1 MGLYDRDYTKHNY
14 TPPRNPNY
22 GGSPITP
29 AVKALL
35 IINCVVYVLNELS
48 GRQLSSMFALVNGGG
63 YIWQVWR
70 LIGYQFLHANMMHIM
85 LNMLGLYF
93 LGNTLERF
101 WGSRKF
107 IIFYLSCG
115 VVGGLFFFLFTLLG
129 FVNYPA
135 ILVGASGAVL
145 GLLAACAILF
155 PHFVVFF
162 LIFPVP
168 IRKAAV
174 ILPVIYLM
182 TILTGGPNSGGEA
195 AHLGGLLAG
204 AAYLL
209 YPKYKSRIGFSSH
222 KAVDFTTPFAH
233 TRSDNQRVDS
243 IEVDRILKKVS
254 DKGLHSL
261 TEVEKQT
268 LRRATEQHQNNNM

>member
-14 TPPRNPNY
+14 TPPQNRNY
-22 GGSPITP
+22 GGSQITP

-35 IINCVVYVLNELS
+35 IINCIVYVVNELT
-48 GRQLSSMFALVNGGG
+48 GRQLSTMFALVNGGE
-63 YIWQVWR
+63 YLWQVWR

-93 LGNTLERF
+93 LGNTLERH
-101 WGSRKF
+101 WGSKKF

-129 FVNYPA
+129 FVSYPA

-182 TILTGGPNSGGEA
+182 TILTGGHNSGGEA

-233 TRSDNQRVDS
+233 MRNDNQKVSS

-261 TEVEKQT
+261 TEAEKQT
-268 LRRATEQHQNNNM
+268 LRRATEQHQNKNI